1 MDENFHNV
9 PSSSSSSGTGGCILQ
24 SMVCWTKTDLVQ
36 FLSSVPSQR
45 IIIMVGAFRNVNNNY
60 KNSSNQNG
68 TNTNDE
74 SIVESN
80 EPTVMAL
87 KRLLGDHFNIEYV
100 QNDGIIYIGQLLVAK
115 QPDWAYC
122 GSYSMTPHG
131 IKFVVSQQQVPMLPP
146 HPNNDN
152 TTITA
157 ATTTTTAASTSN
169 DEHKYHEVD
178 QDRFRLKTF
187 RNVCPQSIIGRVP
200 DTIMTLSEQLIE
212 GYEKKCAAFVSFM
225 KQKQQ
230 YTQQLQE
237 HREQLVQINETKS
250 VTNSGQSGNN
260 PPNFSLQRCYGCTT
274 RNGAPLYLLGASSYP
289 LVPCRRRVNDE
300 STIGIES
307 NSKYDCWNTFLWLPS
322 ELVPE
327 NDGNII
333 DTDIN
338 MTKSSPNYD
347 VPIDQEFFQRELGS
361 HLLLSMSSSARDQCQ
376 LPTNDV
382 LYNTRLVAYY
392 FSAHWCGRT

>member
-1 MDENFHNV
+1 
-9 PSSSSSSGTGGCILQ
+9 
-24 SMVCWTKTDLVQ
+24 
-36 FLSSVPSQR
+36 
-45 IIIMVGAFRNVNNNY
+45 MVGAFRNVNNNY

-68 TNTNDE
+68 TNSNDE
-74 SIVESN
+74 SLVEHDDLQHD
-80 EPTVMAL
+80 PTVMAL
-87 KRLLGDHFNIEYV
+87 KRLLGDHFNIEYA

-115 QPDWAYC
+115 QPDWSYC

-131 IKFVVSQQQVPMLPP
+131 IKFVVSQQHVPIRPP

-152 TTITA
+152 TTIT
-157 ATTTTTAASTSN
+157 TN
-169 DEHKYHEVD
+169 EEHKYHEVE

-187 RNVCPQSIIGRVP
+187 RNVCPHSILGRVP
-200 DTIMTLSEQLIE
+200 DTIMTLSEQLNE
-212 GYEKKCAAFVSFM
+212 GYEKKCAAFLSFM

-230 YTQQLQE
+230 YTQQQQE
-237 HREQLVQINETKS
+237 HHLQLVQVNDTTLT
-250 VTNSGQSGNN
+250 TNSDQSGNN
-260 PPNFSLQRCYGCTT
+260 PPNFSSQRCYGYTT
-274 RNGAPLYLLGASSYP
+274 RNGAPIYLLGASSYP

-300 STIGIES
+300 STSGIES
-307 NSKYDCWNTFLWLPS
+307 KSKYDCWNTFLWLPS

-327 NDGNII
+327 NDCNII
-333 DTDIN
+333 DTDIK
-338 MTKSSPNYD
+338 MTKSSPTYD

-382 LYNTRLVAYY
+382 LYNTLLVAYY